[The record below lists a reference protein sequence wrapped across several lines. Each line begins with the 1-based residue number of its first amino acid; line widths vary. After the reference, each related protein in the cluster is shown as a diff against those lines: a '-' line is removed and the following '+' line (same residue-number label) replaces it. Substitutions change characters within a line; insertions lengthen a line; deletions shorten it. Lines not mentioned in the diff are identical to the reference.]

1 MVGPIEGILSL
12 SQVQTA
18 LEMLQTA
25 QREAAIAQ
33 LKQERD
39 TEIAKE
45 VYQTTVTEREEA
57 RGKTIRD
64 DDPRRGRPRRRRN
77 DLPRPDDDEETPHVD
92 IVV

>member
-1 MVGPIEGILSL
+1 MVRPIEGILSL

-33 LKQERD
+33 LRQERD
-39 TEIAKE
+39 TEKAKDI
-45 VYQTTVTEREEA
+45 YQTTVTEREEA
-57 RGKTIRD
+57 RGRTIRD
-64 DDPRRGRPRRRRN
+64 DDPRQGRPRRERD
-77 DLPRPDDDEETPHVD
+77 DLPRPENDDDAPHVD